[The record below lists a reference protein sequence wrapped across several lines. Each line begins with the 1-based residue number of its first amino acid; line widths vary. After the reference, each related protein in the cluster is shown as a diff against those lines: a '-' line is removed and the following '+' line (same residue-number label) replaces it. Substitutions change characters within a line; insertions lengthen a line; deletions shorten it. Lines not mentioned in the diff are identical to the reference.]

1 MDLHTNNH
9 PNGDKGEQ
17 AKHESNPSHLRIGK
31 ERKAPR
37 NGPNWEGEAWA
48 LGSRWEYWMYYISID
63 SIRNGKKKR
72 KKKMDLR
79 LQERIRAISLGFVV
93 SLDLCRGRRS
103 LLFQVPSKTMFD
115 PFVSFEGWL
124 VERNTLFFPSW
135 NYFLGFYFSSNY
147 FYHDFV

>member
-1 MDLHTNNH
+1 MV
-9 PNGDKGEQ
+9 
-17 AKHESNPSHLRIGK
+17 
-31 ERKAPR
+31 
-37 NGPNWEGEAWA
+37 
-48 LGSRWEYWMYYISID
+48 
-63 SIRNGKKKR
+63 KKKR

-124 VERNTLFFPSW
+124 VERNTLFFSLLKLFFRFLLFFKLFLSW
-135 NYFLGFYFSSNY
+135 FCLVSFDHDCVVAQFMILSMAQSPLAIMFVIKLFLKFEPVNSIFFFGSSKSY
-147 FYHDFV
+147 YYSAIFIF